1 MISGNTDQ
9 IEQEL
14 LNRNIQLAFIEG
26 TPSQPDIHYIPFL
39 KDEIVLVTSS
49 KNTTWDSITKAEL
62 QELKFVVREKGS
74 GTYNIIQRHLS
85 DAGIAINDLNQ
96 QMVIGSTEGI
106 KQYLKYSD
114 CYALVSIFSIRD
126 ELACGMLKIVDMD
139 DLEITRTLY
148 AIHKQGQ
155 IDSYAEL
162 LLRFCEQRKKIL

>member
-1 MISGNTDQ
+1 M
-9 IEQEL
+9 
-14 LNRNIQLAFIEG
+14 
-26 TPSQPDIHYIPFL
+26 
-39 KDEIVLVTSS
+39 
-49 KNTTWDSITKAEL
+49 DSITKAEL

>member
-1 MISGNTDQ
+1 MQ
-9 IEQEL
+9 
-14 LNRNIQLAFIEG
+14 QL
-26 TPSQPDIHYIPFL
+26 
-39 KDEIVLVTSS
+39 K
-49 KNTTWDSITKAEL
+49 
-62 QELKFVVREKGS
+62 ELKFVVREKGS

-85 DAGIAINDLNQ
+85 NAGISVNELNQ

-126 ELACGMLKIVDMD
+126 QLACGILKIVDMD

-162 LLRFCEQRKKIL
+162 LLRFCEARKKMIQK